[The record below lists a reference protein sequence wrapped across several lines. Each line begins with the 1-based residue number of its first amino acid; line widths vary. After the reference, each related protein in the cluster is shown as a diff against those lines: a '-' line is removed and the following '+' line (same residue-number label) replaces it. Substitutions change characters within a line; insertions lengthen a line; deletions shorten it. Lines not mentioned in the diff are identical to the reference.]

1 MVGFLGGNGNLAP
14 FLGEYDLVTTNL
26 VADLVVS
33 IGDLAG
39 DDGGGDARA
48 KRLAIEGRPSAFG
61 LKSVWPDV
69 GFGVGGDQYEIGPV
83 TFAEESALLDFKK
96 SGGRV
101 AGSLYY
107 GFEGEDAVT
116 PKL

>member
-1 MVGFLGGNGNLAP
+1 MGGNENLAS

-26 VADLVVS
+26 VADLVVA

-39 DDGGGDARA
+39 DDGSSDAGA
-48 KRLAIEGRPSAFG
+48 KALAIEGRPFAFG
-61 LKSVWPDV
+61 LKSIWRDV
-69 GFGVGGDQYEIGPV
+69 GFGVGVDQHDIGPV

-96 SGGRV
+96 AGGSV
-101 AGSLYY
+101 AGSLHY